1 MLSAKLGQF
10 FRQIYQNFR
19 ILFAVVKRNIIVDL
33 RYKFQIVVEITWTA
47 VNVFAFVLLGA
58 AWDATS
64 SPAGVPYS
72 MVTFFLVA
80 TGFFTVFSGVM
91 ESTVEAVTEESKLGT
106 MGFLITNSVS
116 PTTIILGRYIAATFR
131 WLIVLVV
138 IVIPPL
144 VLKGVY
150 PSTFELFWSSVLI
163 FFMAWIFMAGFTLIL
178 TSVSLIFKRTTTFN
192 KVGIYIVR
200 FLSGA
205 IVPIFSFDDSFS
217 IGGKPL
223 SSILIWFPPTY
234 ALETLRWIFAVER
247 PSGLA
252 LGGTSSKDGLSYVG
266 FNDLFKTNSTT
277 FNLSDP
283 SLQMMYIAS
292 ILFFLVSM
300 LFAYWLTQVSRRW
313 GTIEFY

>member
-1 MLSAKLGQF
+1 MATLFGKVSQIGQ
-10 FRQIYQNFR
+10 NLR
-19 ILFAVVKRNIIVDL
+19 ILSAVVKRNIIVDL

-47 VNVFAFVLLGA
+47 VNVLAFVLLGA

-64 SPAGVPYS
+64 SPTGVPYS

-116 PTTIILGRYIAATFR
+116 PTTIILGRYIAATLR
-131 WLIVLVV
+131 WLVVLFV

-144 VLKGVY
+144 VFKGVY
-150 PSTFELFWSSVLI
+150 PSDLNLIGSSILVFI
-163 FFMAWIFMAGFTLIL
+163 MAWIFMAGFTLIL
-178 TSVSLIFKRTTTFN
+178 TSISLIFKRTTTFN

-205 IVPIFSFDDSFS
+205 IVPIFSFDTNFRVM
-217 IGGKPL
+217 GRTL

-234 ALETLRWIFAVER
+234 ALETLRWLFSV
-247 PSGLA
+247 PDQSSLQ
-252 LGGTSSKDGLSYVG
+252 LGGLKSKDGLEYRS
-266 FNDLFKTNSTT
+266 FNELFNMNATD
-277 FNLSDP
+277 FGLSDP
-283 SLQMMYIAS
+283 TLQLMYLIS
-292 ILFFLVSM
+292 GLFFVLSLVFS
-300 LFAYWLTQVSRRW
+300 FWLTRLSRKW

>member
-1 MLSAKLGQF
+1 MVTPMGRMKQVA
-10 FRQIYQNFR
+10 QNLR
-19 ILFAVVKRNIIVDL
+19 ILSAVVKRNIIVDL
-33 RYKFQIVVEITWTA
+33 RYKFQIFVEITWTA
-47 VNVFAFVLLGA
+47 VNVLAFVLLGA

-91 ESTVEAVTEESKLGT
+91 ESTVEAVSEESKLGT

-116 PTTIILGRYIAATFR
+116 PTTIILGRYIAATVR
-131 WLIVLVV
+131 WLVVLFV

-144 VLKGVY
+144 VFKGVY
-150 PSTFELFWSSVLI
+150 PSNLSLIWSSVLVFI
-163 FFMAWIFMAGFTLIL
+163 MAWIFMAGFTLIL
-178 TSVSLIFKRTTTFN
+178 TSISLIFKRTTTFN

-205 IVPIFSFDDSFS
+205 IVPIFSFDSNFRLM
-217 IGGKPL
+217 GRTL

-234 ALETLRWIFAVER
+234 ALETLRWLFSVQDK
-247 PSGLA
+247 SGLR
-252 LGGTSSKDGLSYVG
+252 LGGLESKDGLSYKS
-266 FNDLFKTNSTT
+266 FNSIFHMNAKDFS
-277 FNLSDP
+277 LSDP
-283 SLQMMYIAS
+283 TLQMMYLIS
-292 ILFFLVSM
+292 GVFFLGSL
-300 LFAYWLTQVSRRW
+300 LFSFWLTKLSRKW

>member
-1 MLSAKLGQF
+1 M
-10 FRQIYQNFR
+10 R
-19 ILFAVVKRNIIVDL
+19 ILGAVVKRNILVDL
-33 RYKFQIVVEITWTA
+33 RYKFQIFVEITWTT
-47 VNVFAFVLLGA
+47 VNVLAFVLLGA
-58 AWDATS
+58 AWDATA

-116 PTTIILGRYIAATFR
+116 PTTIILGRYIAATIR
-131 WLIVLVV
+131 WLIVLFV
-138 IVIPPL
+138 IVLPPL
-144 VLKGVY
+144 VFKGVY
-150 PSTFELFWSSVLI
+150 PNTLSLVFSSILV

-205 IVPIFSFDDSFS
+205 IVPIFSFDSSFR
-217 IGGKPL
+217 ILGKPL
-223 SSILIWFPPTY
+223 SNILIWFPPTY
-234 ALETLRWIFAVER
+234 ALETLRWLFSVQDEKSIV
-247 PSGLA
+247 S
-252 LGGTSSKDGLSYVG
+252 GGTVSKDGLVYGS
-266 FNDLFKTNSTT
+266 FNSIFHMNATNFGLNDPTLQLMYLISFVFLLLSGLFS
-277 FNLSDP
+277 
-283 SLQMMYIAS
+283 
-292 ILFFLVSM
+292 
-300 LFAYWLTQVSRRW
+300 YWLTQVSRRW